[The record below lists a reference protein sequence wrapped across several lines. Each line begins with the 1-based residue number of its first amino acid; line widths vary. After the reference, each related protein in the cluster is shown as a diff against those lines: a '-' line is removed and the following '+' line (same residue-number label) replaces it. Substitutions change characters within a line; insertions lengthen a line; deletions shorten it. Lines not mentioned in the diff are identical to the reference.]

1 MSEPNASATPQPKS
15 FEQAIQ
21 RLEEIVRQLEQ
32 NALTLEQSMKAFE
45 EGVSLGKFCGERL
58 GEAERKVEQLVKRDD
73 GGAEWQPMP
82 GEEQ

>member
-1 MSEPNASATPQPKS
+1 MSETDTSKSTAPQS

-45 EGVSLGKFCGERL
+45 EGVTLGKFCGERL
-58 GEAERKVEQLVKRDD
+58 NEAEKKVELLVKRND

>member
-1 MSEPNASATPQPKS
+1 MAETDTENTPQPKS

-58 GEAERKVEQLVKRDD
+58 SEAERKVELLVKTSE
-73 GGAEWQPMP
+73 GAAEWQPMS
-82 GEEQ
+82 GEE

>member
-1 MSEPNASATPQPKS
+1 MSESDASSTPQPKS

-32 NALTLEQSMKAFE
+32 NALTLEQSMTAFE
-45 EGVSLGKFCGERL
+45 EGVSLGKFCEERL
-58 GEAERKVEQLVKRDD
+58 NEAEKKVELLVKRND
-73 GGAEWQPMP
+73 GAAEWQPMP